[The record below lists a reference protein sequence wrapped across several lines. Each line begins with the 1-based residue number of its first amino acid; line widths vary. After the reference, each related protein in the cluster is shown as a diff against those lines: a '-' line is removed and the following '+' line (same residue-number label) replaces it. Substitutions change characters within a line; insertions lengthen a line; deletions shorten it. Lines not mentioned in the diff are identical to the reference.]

1 MRACVHGCVRV
12 CAVACARDGCVRV
25 RVCGCVHTCARSWL
39 RACVRA
45 CLRACVRVYVLPA
58 CARPSNLQ
66 NYTETQRGAYYD
78 IFICTA
84 HSLQFPLYDTI
95 LIFYRTLTA
104 VPTVRYPTFLCYRLC
119 TAQHSILY
127 ASFRTTRQNYILS
140 VRACMILCERVWLR
154 ARVWVCVYLNSQNYI
169 KTQRSRYYD
178 IFYSYRTLLYVMF
191 LYTMYPIRSTVKFL
205 DPARGSVR
213 RLGYFYSGF

>member
-1 MRACVHGCVRV
+1 VRTPIEI
-12 CAVACARDGCVRV
+12 
-25 RVCGCVHTCARSWL
+25 H
-39 RACVRA
+39 
-45 CLRACVRVYVLPA
+45 
-58 CARPSNLQ
+58 N
-66 NYTETQRGAYYD
+66 
-78 IFICTA
+78 FICTA
-84 HSLQFPLYDTI
+84 RSVSLSRLNIGLY
-95 LIFYRTLTA
+95 FSR

-140 VRACMILCERVWLR
+140 VRACAVVSVRARVHGCVRDCVRACMILCERVWLR

-169 KTQRSRYYD
+169 ETQRSRYYD

>member
-1 MRACVHGCVRV
+1 MRACVRGRVRA
-12 CAVACARDGCVRV
+12 CTVACERARLRARV
-25 RVCGCVHTCARSWL
+25 TV
-39 RACVRA
+39 ACVRA
-45 CLRACVRVYVLPA
+45 CVPACV
-58 CARPSNLQ
+58 CPS
-66 NYTETQRGAYYD
+66 R
-78 IFICTA
+78 F
-84 HSLQFPLYDTI
+84 TI
-95 LIFYRTLTA
+95 LFVPHTHCSLYRTTRCFLSRLNIGIYFSR

-169 KTQRSRYYD
+169 ETQRSRYYD

>member
-1 MRACVHGCVRV
+1 MRTPIEIH
-12 CAVACARDGCVRV
+12 
-25 RVCGCVHTCARSWL
+25 
-39 RACVRA
+39 
-45 CLRACVRVYVLPA
+45 
-58 CARPSNLQ
+58 N
-66 NYTETQRGAYYD
+66 
-78 IFICTA
+78 FICTA
-84 HSLQFPLYDTI
+84 RSVSLSRLNIGLY
-95 LIFYRTLTA
+95 FSR

-154 ARVWVCVYLNSQNYI
+154 ARVCVCVYLNSQNYI
-169 KTQRSRYYD
+169 ETQRSRYYD

-205 DPARGSVR
+205 DPARIRSPPWLFLLR
-213 RLGYFYSGF
+213 FLILF